1 MEFLKKVI
9 SSPAFK
15 EILRLLVAAL
25 AGALSSGC
33 GLVGVSAPDSPAAA
47 KFACQVEAFE
57 AVVPAP
63 VAEDLAMAALRH
75 DFDYI
80 VAVLLRMEVAPE
92 DILSA
97 ADAFRAC
104 DAVTPAQA
112 APEAPAALAPELTRT

>member
-1 MEFLKKVI
+1 MEFLKKVV

-33 GLVGVSAPDSPAAA
+33 GLVGVAAPDSPAAA

-80 VAVLLRMEVAPE
+80 VAVLLRMEVSPE

-97 ADAFRAC
+97 AEAFRAC
-104 DAVTPAQA
+104 DVEGAQAPAPA
-112 APEAPAALAPELTRT
+112 APEKLLET

>member
-1 MEFLKKVI
+1 MEFLKKVV

-15 EILRLLVAAL
+15 EVLRLLVAAL

-33 GLVGVSAPDSPAAA
+33 NLVGVADPNSPAAA

-63 VAEDLAMAALRH
+63 VAEDLAMAALRN

-80 VAVLLRMEVAPE
+80 VAVLLRMEVSPE
-92 DILSA
+92 EILQA
-97 ADAFRAC
+97 AEAFRAC
-104 DAVTPAQA
+104 DAEGPQA
-112 APEAPAALAPELTRT
+112 PAPAAPAEPLLET

>member
-1 MEFLKKVI
+1 MEFLKKVV

-15 EILRLLVAAL
+15 EVLRLLLAAV

-33 GLVGVSAPDSPAAA
+33 NLVGVADPNSPAAA

-63 VAEDLAMAALRH
+63 VAEDLAMAALRQ

-80 VAVLLRMEVAPE
+80 VAVLLRMEVSPE
-92 DILSA
+92 EILQA
-97 ADAFRAC
+97 AEDFRAC
-104 DAVTPAQA
+104 DAEGPQ
-112 APEAPAALAPELTRT
+112 APAPSEPAPVELLRT

>member
-1 MEFLKKVI
+1 MPAFLKTLFK
-9 SSPAFK
+9 SPVTK
-15 EILRLLVAAL
+15 EVLRLILAAL
-25 AGALSSGC
+25 AGSLSSGC
-33 GLVGVSAPDSPAAA
+33 GLVGLADPNSPAAA

-92 DILSA
+92 EILA
-97 ADAFRAC
+97 AAEAFRAC
-104 DAVTPAQA
+104 DAEGPQA
-112 APEAPAALAPELTRT
+112 PAPAAEPDPLTQT